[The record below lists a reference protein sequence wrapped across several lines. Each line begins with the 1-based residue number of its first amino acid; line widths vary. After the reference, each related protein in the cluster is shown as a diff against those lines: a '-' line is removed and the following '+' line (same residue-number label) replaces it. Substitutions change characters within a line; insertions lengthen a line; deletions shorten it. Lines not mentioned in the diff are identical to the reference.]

1 MPDSRTS
8 RYPVAG
14 CPLVPSVLAD
24 WFQTGIR
31 KPVATTQLFQRFDEL
46 DDSCWYALEQ
56 SDLFN
61 LADQVQ
67 GRAQRQVYSEIP
79 ESCLDRPVI
88 LGQAPVRLEGLP
100 WSTRARK
107 WLMSTGAWENPR
119 LLNSIKLGQLFNQ
132 KGLGLSSVLEILVIL
147 EGLGGR
153 QGLQPTES
161 VDEESSDVER
171 YSIASVAA
179 RSQRAPVP
187 DRPLFPMWLKPAL
200 DRVPGGIPAIV
211 YHSSCWQ
218 TMGEELCQRIH
229 FQGLQW
235 LADNWEVIGDEILP
249 EWPRAGSLEFNRR
262 TLVTLQSSHWLERLE
277 SGERFT
283 FADLNRV
290 PDLGMRGIVD
300 VLSELEW
307 VNNGSVDAQANP
319 LAGASTEKEM
329 PSPQA
334 IWNARA
340 VGHVL
345 ILDERDRELVQ
356 QVRRLPDLE
365 ALGPMDPRFGAA
377 FRIATRDCGNM
388 AEFLERAEA
397 GDAVF
402 SSEEAWQESGRHLL
416 RDILDA
422 ADMDPQQELA
432 SMVAAALPRERA
444 RDVVMGYFG
453 LDGGG
458 PQRMAQ
464 LAERDQTTVQYISGI
479 LDRASHEIS
488 EAQPVFL
495 PVLSRVREVQ
505 VPAQGMPA
513 TDLAAELAKSGIQVS
528 ADLLL
533 TLPDMSTRLGITTG
547 LNVLDKHAGL
557 LSSGQE
563 GAEHSRQIRLAIARV
578 LRRHGVV
585 TREDLHSE
593 LLSLG
598 VPQDQISLQ
607 DIARG
612 LDVLGSDGNWVYNP
626 EWSSK
631 RLDTRIQRMAAV
643 AETVPVSLLHGQVAR
658 DLQLRPMLPP
668 AAVLAQY
675 VVARGFA
682 TLEENDEVV
691 RFAADITTPE
701 ILSPSEKVL
710 LEILQE
716 RDGVASR
723 ADVQAA
729 WEQREMGWALLNNLG
744 SYSAIIAHIPGGN
757 WALVGHP
764 EAARAAVFRSVQVQE
779 EMAPQD
785 GDLTITPAPSAAAAV
800 VARDTA
806 PTAADGGATE
816 AAERA
821 PLDPAMEA
829 PQYRSEDVGFATRA
843 LRTDFDSAA
852 VMAMRWHERGDLA
865 IVLQGGDALDAQPE
879 LQLPED
885 LLPHVKN
892 ARTFSHPRGEGAAIR
907 LRRGVL
913 DLKAFLTEIRA
924 SDGDVIVLQLWPG
937 ERTWKATVAKAAA
950 TFAR

>member
-24 WFQTGIR
+24 WFQVAIR
-31 KPVATTQLFQRFDEL
+31 KPAATTHTYPRFDQL
-46 DDSCWYALEQ
+46 DDSAWFQLDE

-88 LGQAPVRLEGLP
+88 LGAAPRRLEGLP

-107 WLMSTGAWENPR
+107 WLISTGAWEDPNQ
-119 LLNSIKLGQLFNQ
+119 LHSVKLGQLFNQ

-147 EGLGGR
+147 EGLSGR
-153 QGLQPTES
+153 QGLEPLANEGA
-161 VDEESSDVER
+161 DVAEGNPDV
-171 YSIASVAA
+171 YSTATVTA
-179 RSQRAPVP
+179 RGQRAPVP
-187 DRPLFPMWLKPAL
+187 GRPLFPVWLQPAL
-200 DRVPGGIPAIV
+200 SKVPGGIPAIV
-211 YHSSCWQ
+211 YHSNCWQ

-235 LADNWEVIGDEILP
+235 LADNWERIGDELLP
-249 EWPRAGSLEFNRR
+249 EWPRSGSLEFNRR
-262 TLVTLQSSHWLERLE
+262 TLLTLESTKWLERLQ
-277 SGERFT
+277 SGERFS
-283 FADLNRV
+283 FADLNRA
-290 PDLGMRGIVD
+290 PDLGMRGVVD

-307 VNNGSVDAQANP
+307 VNNGCSDGFENP
-319 LAGASTEKEM
+319 LASSGADHEVM
-329 PSPQA
+329 PNVQEV
-334 IWNARA
+334 WQQRA
-340 VGHVL
+340 TGQGVT
-345 ILDERDRELVQ
+345 LDARDRQLVSSAMQ
-356 QVRRLPDLE
+356 LKDLE

-377 FRIATRDCGNM
+377 FRIATRDCATM
-388 AEFLERAEA
+388 AEFLRRAA
-397 GDAVF
+397 DGDPVF
-402 SSEEAWQESGRHLL
+402 ASEMAWQEHGRHLL

-422 ADMDPQQELA
+422 AEMTPEKELA
-432 SMVAAALPRERA
+432 TMITAALPRARA

-453 LDGGG
+453 LDGNS

-479 LDRASHEIS
+479 LDRASHEIA

-513 TDLAAELAKSGIQVS
+513 ADFAVELSKQGITISAE
-528 ADLLL
+528 LLL
-533 TLPDMSTRLGITTG
+533 TLPDMSSRLGIQSG

-578 LRRHGVV
+578 LRRHGVI

-612 LDVLGSDGNWVYNP
+612 LEALGTDGKWVFNP

-631 RLDTRIQRMAAV
+631 RLDTRILRMATV
-643 AETVPVSLLHGQVAR
+643 ADTVPVSLLHGQIAR

-668 AAVLAQY
+668 PAVLAQY
-675 VVARGFA
+675 AVARGFA
-682 TLEENDEVV
+682 KLEQNDEVV
-691 RFAADITTPE
+691 RFEKELTTID

-723 ADVQAA
+723 SDVQTA
-729 WEQREMGWALLNNLG
+729 WEEREMGWALLNNLG

-764 EAARAAVFRSVQVQE
+764 EAARAAVFRSAHTIE
-779 EMAPQD
+779 EPQPVSA
-785 GDLTITPAPSAAAAV
+785 DLIQPAPRREVPAPV
-800 VARDTA
+800 EA
-806 PTAADGGATE
+806 PT
-816 AAERA
+816 
-821 PLDPAMEA
+821 LEA
-829 PQYRSEDVGFATRA
+829 PIYESQYVGFATHELRA
-843 LRTDFDSAA
+843 HSDSSA
-852 VMAMRWHERGDLA
+852 VLAMRWHERGDLA
-865 IVLQGGDALDAQPE
+865 IVLQGGAALWDESE
-879 LQLPED
+879 LKLPEEMAV
-885 LLPHVKN
+885 HVKN

-907 LRRGVL
+907 FRRGVL
-913 DLKAFLTEIRA
+913 DLRAFLGEA
-924 SDGDVIVLQLWPG
+924 DPEEGDVVVLQLWPS
-937 ERTWKATVAKAAA
+937 ERTWRATISRGAAVYA
-950 TFAR
+950 P